1 MQMKTNQDQCRK
13 PEQIKLPAEYEIRDS
28 SELFKVLGDQTRMRL
43 ICILLHCE
51 LCVHDLS
58 RIVNMSQSAVS
69 HQLRVM
75 RQAHLVRPRR
85 DGKHT
90 WYSLAD
96 EHVRDM
102 VELAMEH
109 VNERYQ
115 NGITVK
121 GGDEQDG

>member
-1 MQMKTNQDQCRK
+1 MKTNQDQCRK

-51 LCVHDLS
+51 LCVHDLA
-58 RIVNMSQSAVS
+58 RIVNMSQSAIS
-69 HQLRVM
+69 HQLRVL
-75 RQAHLVRPRR
+75 RQAHLVRYRR

-102 VELAMEH
+102 VELAMQH

-115 NGITVK
+115 DGGTVK
-121 GGDEQDG
+121 GGDEHDG